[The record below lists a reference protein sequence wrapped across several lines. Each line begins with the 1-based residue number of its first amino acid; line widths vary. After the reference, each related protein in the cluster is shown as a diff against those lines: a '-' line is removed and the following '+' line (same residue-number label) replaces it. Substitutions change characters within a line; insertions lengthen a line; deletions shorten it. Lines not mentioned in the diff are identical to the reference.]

1 MRLSL
6 IIFLSRISSF
16 LIYKKNIGSNRDKIS
31 GNSENIESTK
41 NKKCQP
47 KQIY

>member
-1 MRLSL
+1 M
-6 IIFLSRISSF
+6 FLSRISSF
-16 LIYKKNIGSNRDKIS
+16 FNLQKKNIGSNRDKIS